1 MEHAER
7 PLTGPHPTV
16 GRPRRPLYECRF
28 MGRSLPVVERVMPIR
43 GNGRGA
49 MEVPCTWIPTPGD

>member
-7 PLTGPHPTV
+7 PLAGPHPTV

-28 MGRSLPVVERVMPIR
+28 MAVNCLPDTAKNASKSRQGP
-43 GNGRGA
+43 N
-49 MEVPCTWIPTPGD
+49 DSDK